1 MSNKLFKSE
10 LKSIVKECLIEILSE
25 GLLPKKQSNITSSRI
40 NTKNV
45 TMSENK
51 KLLMKQKTKNK
62 AVKMDTNLTNNDIL
76 NEMLLDTAA
85 TTLQEQR
92 SAERNKSPM
101 VVGNDPV
108 ARAVAESTPEEIF
121 GEQSSK
127 WASLAF
133 SN

>member
-25 GLLPKKQSNITSSRI
+25 GLIPNRQSALSFNNKNTLSEKKNRLKSVNKRPVKKQ
-40 NTKNV
+40 
-45 TMSENK
+45 
-51 KLLMKQKTKNK
+51 
-62 AVKMDTNLTNNDIL
+62 VKMDTNLTSNNIL
-76 NEMLLDTAA
+76 NEMLADTAVS
-85 TTLQEQR
+85 TLQKQIN
-92 SAERNKSPM
+92 AERKNTAT
-101 VVGNDPV
+101 VVGNDLASKTV
-108 ARAVAESTPEEIF
+108 SESTPEELF

>member
-25 GLLPKKQSNITSSRI
+25 GLLPNRQSTLSFSSKNTLSEKKNRLKSVNKRPVKKQ
-40 NTKNV
+40 
-45 TMSENK
+45 
-51 KLLMKQKTKNK
+51 
-62 AVKMDTNLTNNDIL
+62 VKMDTNLTSNNIL
-76 NEMLLDTAA
+76 NEMLADTAVS
-85 TTLQEQR
+85 TLQKQIN
-92 SAERNKSPM
+92 AERKNTAT
-101 VVGNDPV
+101 VVGNDLASKTV
-108 ARAVAESTPEEIF
+108 SESTPEELF